1 MANMPQAMQVA
12 AAADPMAAF
21 HLAQMCF
28 IPTPAFPL
36 PPFSLV
42 PPQPD
47 PIAVQPQLHAPRLP
61 PKPVSNSTTKS
72 TLKSTPAPLPAL
84 SPTLQEDN
92 LKFTSTPTLT
102 LTSDPSVMIEMDP
115 LVLRQK
121 RQARKRSIG
130 WIPEPGF
137 PDRGTFNLVP
147 THNYVYWS
155 SSGEVTQPDYQ
166 CSLIMED
173 LPADCR
179 TIMFVRSWSDQ
190 FSAVA
195 VYLNGGGKA
204 LIEFPS
210 REVAKKA
217 YDSPRLRD
225 GPYRRAMHVRVFW
238 YRPQVEGAA
247 SSPTSTISGNTST
260 TEEVRDVLTDTTSA
274 NITSEVEEPVL
285 MDIGDSNPLA
295 ETVESGGVAQS
306 KGKGNGKGISLPPPE
321 RDLLDVDL
329 PVRSSTA
336 PTSTSRPGSPFVTIP
351 SINVDQEE
359 QRKRSSP
366 VDLVADGSWGWPENT
381 PSRPP
386 VSPSPSVSLISYI
399 KASSP
404 HLHSPSPET
413 IQRKRTPTGSPPSLR
428 YPSSTPETIYHPDKA
443 PSPSGG
449 TPAHDIPSP
458 STSEPSM
465 AGDLFLEQ
473 QLRVRLLSMKQTKI
487 MNRGSEQSSSTS
499 TPSTVVDP
507 EPDTLFKVASPPPV
521 PQTPDS
527 IVTSESLEL
536 LATSFITDTLQAA
549 QGLPSDL
556 ERFDTSI
563 QARLS
568 KKRGSIDAFGSSTD
582 IALKRQRLAQ
592 QIEES
597 KRIMERFKAAK
608 TKEERKQIYSL
619 WEESNRFVSLNR
631 VDCVLILL
639 RDSFFPLFLGL
650 WNYFRNP
657 QLRPFSGHAMRKGV
671 LLSTATMKRS
681 RWTRLDR

>member
-1 MANMPQAMQVA
+1 
-12 AAADPMAAF
+12 
-21 HLAQMCF
+21 
-28 IPTPAFPL
+28 
-36 PPFSLV
+36 
-42 PPQPD
+42 
-47 PIAVQPQLHAPRLP
+47 
-61 PKPVSNSTTKS
+61 
-72 TLKSTPAPLPAL
+72 
-84 SPTLQEDN
+84 
-92 LKFTSTPTLT
+92 
-102 LTSDPSVMIEMDP
+102 
-115 LVLRQK
+115 
-121 RQARKRSIG
+121 
-130 WIPEPGF
+130 
-137 PDRGTFNLVP
+137 
-147 THNYVYWS
+147 
-155 SSGEVTQPDYQ
+155 
-166 CSLIMED
+166 
-173 LPADCR
+173 
-179 TIMFVRSWSDQ
+179 MFVRSWSDQ

-238 YRPQVEGAA
+238 YRPHVEGTV
-247 SSPTSTISGNTST
+247 SSPTSTTSGNTST
-260 TEEVRDVLTDTTSA
+260 IEEMRDVLTDTTSA
-274 NITSEVEEPVL
+274 NITSKVEQPLLVC
-285 MDIGDSNPLA
+285 IGDSNPLA
-295 ETVESGGVAQS
+295 ETVGSGGVAQS
-306 KGKGNGKGISLPPPE
+306 KGKGISLPPPE

-336 PTSTSRPGSPFVTIP
+336 PTSTSRPGSPFVTIS

-359 QRKRSSP
+359 QRQRSSP
-366 VDLVADGSWGWPENT
+366 VDLVADGSRGWSENT
-381 PSRPP
+381 PSHPP

-404 HLHSPSPET
+404 HLHSPLPET

-428 YPSSTPETIYHPDKA
+428 YPSSTPETIYHQDKA

-449 TPAHDIPSP
+449 TPAHDTSSP

-465 AGDLFLEQ
+465 AGDFCLEQ
-473 QLRVRLLSMKQTKI
+473 QLRARLLEMKQTRI
-487 MNRGSEQSSSTS
+487 MSRGSEQSSSTS

-507 EPDTLFKVASPPPV
+507 ELDTLFKVVSPPPA

-527 IVTSESLEL
+527 IVTSASLEL
-536 LATSFITDTLQAA
+536 LATSFIADTLQAA
-549 QGLPSDL
+549 QGLPSDP

-568 KKRGSIDAFGSSTD
+568 KKRGSIDAFGSSAD

-631 VDCVLILL
+631 VGCVLILL
-639 RDSFFPLFLGL
+639 RDSFFLLFLGL

-657 QLRPFSGHAMRKGV
+657 QLRPFSGHAMRKGI

-681 RWTRLDR
+681 